1 MEESGEMWGKL
12 CTFETAIP
20 YKDVRMRFLGNIEA
34 KIDAKGRVFLP
45 SAFRKVL
52 LADQQEEIVM
62 RKDVYQPCLVI
73 YPNSI
78 WNEQMDTLRSKLNRW
93 DKTQQQVFRQFV
105 SEVEAIT
112 LDNNGR
118 MLIPKRLMQQ
128 VGIQQSV
135 RFVGMGDTIEVWP
148 TEQTEQAFMEQN
160 VFGQALEELMKNE
173 E

>member
-1 MEESGEMWGKL
+1 
-12 CTFETAIP
+12 
-20 YKDVRMRFLGNIEA
+20 MRFLGNIEA

-52 LADQQEEIVM
+52 LADQQEGIVM

-148 TEQTEQAFMEQN
+148 TEQTGQAFMEQN